1 MPSTYNNLGIQ
12 LMATGENAGTWGTKT
27 NTNLDLIAET
37 WGWISIDVASADVT
51 LAMTDGAESNG
62 RNFIIELTGTLDAHR
77 ALISPKQ
84 AGTGPVNI
92 EKSFL
97 ILDKTTRT
105 GSNFTLTFKT
115 TGETGVIIPPNSN
128 IFCYQGITGTSGTN
142 DIYTSGMLSTRGS
155 AATLATQAQYTFPSA
170 DGSADQ
176 ALVTDGAGS
185 VSFGSAG
192 ISTGK
197 AIAMAMIFG

>member
-37 WGWISIDVASADVT
+37 WGYISIDMASTDVT
-51 LAMTDGAESNG
+51 LAMTDGTAANG
-62 RNFIIELTGTLDAHR
+62 RNFILELTGTLAGNR
-77 ALISPKQ
+77 ILNIPAT

-92 EKSFL
+92 EKAFL
-97 ILDKTTRT
+97 VLDKTNRS
-105 GSNFTLTFKT
+105 GSNFTLTFKVT
-115 TGETGVIIPPNSN
+115 SATGVIIPPNSN
-128 IFCYQGITGTSGTN
+128 IFCYHNGT
-142 DIYTSGMLSTRGS
+142 DILTSSMLSTRGS
-155 AATLATQAQYTFPSA
+155 SATLATQAQYTFPSA

-176 ALVTDGAGS
+176 ALITDGSGS
-185 VSFGSAG
+185 LSFGAAG

>member
-37 WGWISIDVASADVT
+37 WGYISIDVAAADVT
-51 LAMTDGAESNG
+51 LAMTDGAAANG
-62 RNFIIELTGTLDAHR
+62 RNFILELTGTLAANR
-77 ALISPKQ
+77 TLNIPAT

-92 EKSFL
+92 EKAFL
-97 ILDKTTRT
+97 VLDKTNRS
-105 GSNFTLTFKT
+105 GSNFTLTFKVT
-115 TGETGVIIPPNSN
+115 SATGVIIPPQSN
-128 IFCYQGITGTSGTN
+128 IFCYHNGT
-142 DIYTSGMLSTRGS
+142 DILTSGMLSTRGS
-155 AATLATQAQYTFPSA
+155 SATLATQAQYTFPSA
-170 DGSADQ
+170 DGSANQ
-176 ALVTDGAGS
+176 LLQTDGSGN
-185 VSFGSAG
+185 VSFATVASG

>member
-37 WGWISIDVASADVT
+37 WGYISIDVASGDVT
-51 LAMTDGAESNG
+51 LAMTDGTAANG
-62 RNFIIELTGTLDAHR
+62 RNFILELTGTLAGNR
-77 ALISPKQ
+77 ILNIPAT

-92 EKSFL
+92 EKAFL
-97 ILDKTTRT
+97 VLDKTNRS
-105 GSNFTLTFKT
+105 GSNFTLTFKVT
-115 TGETGVIIPPNSN
+115 SATGVIIPPQSN
-128 IFCYQGITGTSGTN
+128 IFCYHNGT
-142 DIYTSGMLSTRGS
+142 DILTSGMLSTRGS
-155 AATLATQAQYTFPSA
+155 SATLATQAQYTFPSA

>member
-37 WGWISIDVASADVT
+37 WGYISIDVASGDVT
-51 LAMTDGAESNG
+51 LAMTDGTAANG
-62 RNFIIELTGTLDAHR
+62 RNFILELTGTLAGNR
-77 ALISPKQ
+77 ILNIPAT

-92 EKSFL
+92 EKAFL
-97 ILDKTTRT
+97 VLDKTNRS
-105 GSNFTLTFKT
+105 GSNFTLTFKVT
-115 TGETGVIIPPNSN
+115 SATGVIIPPNSN
-128 IFCYQGITGTSGTN
+128 IFCYHNGT
-142 DIYTSGMLSTRGS
+142 DILTSGMLSTRGS
-155 AATLATQAQYTFPSA
+155 SATLATQAQYTFPAA

-176 ALVTDGAGS
+176 ALITDGSGS
-185 VSFGSAG
+185 LSFGSAG

>member
-37 WGWISIDVASADVT
+37 WGYISIDMASTDVT
-51 LAMTDGAESNG
+51 LAMTDGTAANG
-62 RNFIIELTGTLDAHR
+62 RNFILELTGTLAGNR
-77 ALISPKQ
+77 ILNIPAT

-92 EKSFL
+92 EKAFL
-97 ILDKTTRT
+97 VLDKTNRS
-105 GSNFTLTFKT
+105 GSNFTLTFKVT
-115 TGETGVIIPPNSN
+115 SATGVIIPPQSN
-128 IFCYQGITGTSGTN
+128 IFCYHNGT
-142 DIYTSGMLSTRGS
+142 DILTSGMLSTRGS
-155 AATLATQAQYTFPSA
+155 SATLATQAQYTFPSA

-176 ALVTDGAGS
+176 ALITDGSGS
-185 VSFGSAG
+185 LSFGSAG

>member
-37 WGWISIDVASADVT
+37 WGYISIDVASGDVT
-51 LAMTDGAESNG
+51 LAMTDGAAANG
-62 RNFIIELTGTLDAHR
+62 RNFILELTGTLAGNR
-77 ALISPKQ
+77 TLNIPAT

-92 EKSFL
+92 EKAFL
-97 ILDKTTRT
+97 VLDKTNRS
-105 GSNFTLTFKT
+105 GSNFTLTFKVT
-115 TGETGVIIPPNSN
+115 SATGVIIPPQSN
-128 IFCYQGITGTSGTN
+128 IFCYHNGT
-142 DIYTSGMLSTRGS
+142 DIMTSGMLSTRGS
-155 AATLATQAQYTFPSA
+155 SATLATQAQYTLPSA

-176 ALVTDGAGS
+176 VLSTDGSGAM
-185 VSFGSAG
+185 SFVTPAAPG

>member
-37 WGWISIDVASADVT
+37 WGYISIDMASTDVT
-51 LAMTDGAESNG
+51 LAMPDGTAANG
-62 RNFIIELTGTLDAHR
+62 RNFILELTGTLAGNR
-77 ALISPKQ
+77 TLNIPAT

-92 EKSFL
+92 EKAFL
-97 ILDKTTRT
+97 VLDKTNRS
-105 GSNFTLTFKT
+105 GSNFTLTFKVT
-115 TGETGVIIPPNSN
+115 SATGVIIPPNSN
-128 IFCYQGITGTSGTN
+128 IFCYHNGT
-142 DIYTSGMLSTRGS
+142 DILTSGMLSTRGS
-155 AATLATQAQYTFPSA
+155 SATLATQAQYTFPAA

-176 ALVTDGAGS
+176 ALITDGSGS
-185 VSFGSAG
+185 LSFGSAG

>member
-37 WGWISIDVASADVT
+37 WGYLAIDMAGADVT
-51 LAMTDGAESNG
+51 LAMTDGDSANG
-62 RNFIIELTGTLDAHR
+62 RNFILELTGTLAANR
-77 ALISPKQ
+77 ILNIPAT

-92 EKSFL
+92 EKAFL
-97 ILDKTTRT
+97 VLDKTTRT
-105 GSNFTLTFKT
+105 GSAYTLTFKVT
-115 TGETGVIIPPNSN
+115 SATGVIIPPNSN
-128 IFCYQGITGTSGTN
+128 IFCYHNGT
-142 DIYTSGMLSTRGS
+142 DILTSGMLSTRGS
-155 AATLATQAQYTFPSA
+155 AATLATQAQYTFPAA
-170 DGSADQ
+170 DGSADE
-176 ALVTDGAGS
+176 ALITDGSGS
-185 VSFGSAG
+185 VSFGAAG

>member
-1 MPSTYNNLGIQ
+1 MASTYNNLGIQ
-12 LMATGENAGTWGTKT
+12 LMATGENAGTWGTNT

-37 WGWISIDVASADVT
+37 WGYISIDVASGDVT
-51 LAMTDGAESNG
+51 LAMTDGAAANG
-62 RNFIIELTGTLDAHR
+62 RNFILELTGTLAGNR
-77 ALISPKQ
+77 TLNIPAT

-92 EKSFL
+92 EKAFL
-97 ILDKTTRT
+97 VLDKTNRS
-105 GSNFTLTFKT
+105 GSNFTLTFKVT
-115 TGETGVIIPPNSN
+115 SATGVVIPPQSN
-128 IFCYQGITGTSGTN
+128 IFCYHNGT
-142 DIYTSGMLSTRGS
+142 DILTSGMLSTRGS

-170 DGSADQ
+170 DGTNGQ
-176 ALVTDGAGS
+176 ALVTDGSGS

>member
-1 MPSTYNNLGIQ
+1 MASTYNNLGIQ

-37 WGWISIDVASADVT
+37 WGYISIDVASGDVT
-51 LAMTDGAESNG
+51 LAMTDGAAANG
-62 RNFIIELTGTLDAHR
+62 RNFILELTGTLAGNR
-77 ALISPKQ
+77 ILNIPAT

-92 EKSFL
+92 EKAFL
-97 ILDKTTRT
+97 VLDKTTRT
-105 GSNFTLTFKT
+105 GSNYTLTFKVT
-115 TGETGVIIPPNSN
+115 SATGVIIPPNSN
-128 IFCYQGITGTSGTN
+128 IFCYHNGT
-142 DIYTSGMLSTRGS
+142 DILTSGMISTRGS
-155 AATLATQAQYTFPSA
+155 AATLATQAQYTLPSA

-176 ALVTDGAGS
+176 ALVTDGSGS

>member
-37 WGWISIDVASADVT
+37 WGYISIDMASTDVT
-51 LAMTDGAESNG
+51 LAMTDGTAANG
-62 RNFIIELTGTLDAHR
+62 RNFILELTGTLAGNR
-77 ALISPKQ
+77 ILNIPAT

-92 EKSFL
+92 EKAFL
-97 ILDKTTRT
+97 VLDKTNRS
-105 GSNFTLTFKT
+105 GSNFTLTFKVT
-115 TGETGVIIPPNSN
+115 SATGVIIPPQSN
-128 IFCYQGITGTSGTN
+128 IFCYHNGT
-142 DIYTSGMLSTRGS
+142 DIMTSGMLSTRGS
-155 AATLATQAQYTFPSA
+155 SATLATQAQYTFPSA

-176 ALVTDGAGS
+176 ALITDGSGS
-185 VSFGSAG
+185 LSFGSAG

>member
-1 MPSTYNNLGIQ
+1 MASTYNNLGIQ

-37 WGWISIDVASADVT
+37 WGYISIDMASTDVT
-51 LAMTDGAESNG
+51 LAMTDGTAANG
-62 RNFIIELTGTLDAHR
+62 RNFILELTGTLAGNR
-77 ALISPKQ
+77 ILNIPAT

-92 EKSFL
+92 EKAFL
-97 ILDKTTRT
+97 VLDKTNRS
-105 GSNFTLTFKT
+105 GSNFTLTFKVT
-115 TGETGVIIPPNSN
+115 SATGVIIPPNSN
-128 IFCYQGITGTSGTN
+128 IFCYHNGT
-142 DIYTSGMLSTRGS
+142 DILTSGMLSTRGS
-155 AATLATQAQYTFPSA
+155 SATLATQAQYTFPSA

-176 ALVTDGAGS
+176 ALITDGSGS
-185 VSFGSAG
+185 LSFGSAG

>member
-37 WGWISIDVASADVT
+37 WGYLAVDMASTDVT
-51 LAMTDGAESNG
+51 LAMTDGASANG
-62 RNFIIELTGTLDAHR
+62 RNFILELTGSLAGTRVLNIPAT
-77 ALISPKQ
+77 

-92 EKSFL
+92 EKGFL
-97 ILDKTTRT
+97 VLDKTTRN
-105 GSNFTLTFKT
+105 GYTLTFKVT
-115 TGETGVIIPPNSN
+115 SATGVVIPPNSN
-128 IFCYQGITGTSGTN
+128 IFCYHNGT
-142 DIYTSGMLSTRGS
+142 DILTSGMLSTRGS
-155 AATLATQAQYTFPSA
+155 SATLATQAQYTFPSA

-176 ALVTDGAGS
+176 ALITDGSGS
-185 VSFGSAG
+185 LSFGAAG

>member
-37 WGWISIDVASADVT
+37 WGYISIDMASTDVT
-51 LAMTDGAESNG
+51 LAMTDGTAANG
-62 RNFIIELTGTLDAHR
+62 RNFILELTGTLAGNR
-77 ALISPKQ
+77 ILNIPAT

-92 EKSFL
+92 EKAFL
-97 ILDKTTRT
+97 VLDKTNRS
-105 GSNFTLTFKT
+105 GSDFTLTFKVT
-115 TGETGVIIPPNSN
+115 SATGVIIPPNSN
-128 IFCYQGITGTSGTN
+128 IFCYHNGT
-142 DIYTSGMLSTRGS
+142 DILTSGMLSTRGS
-155 AATLATQAQYTFPSA
+155 SATLATQAQYTFPSA

-176 ALVTDGAGS
+176 ALITDGSGS
-185 VSFGSAG
+185 LSFGSAG

>member
-37 WGWISIDVASADVT
+37 WGYISIDVASGDVT
-51 LAMTDGAESNG
+51 LAMTDGAAANG
-62 RNFIIELTGTLDAHR
+62 RNFILELTGTLAANR
-77 ALISPKQ
+77 TLNIPAT

-92 EKSFL
+92 EKAFL
-97 ILDKTTRT
+97 VLDKTNRS
-105 GSNFTLTFKT
+105 GSNFTLTFKVT
-115 TGETGVIIPPNSN
+115 SATGVVIPPQSN
-128 IFCYQGITGTSGTN
+128 IFCYHNGT
-142 DIYTSGMLSTRGS
+142 DIMTSGMLSTRGS
-155 AATLATQAQYTFPSA
+155 SATLATQAQYTFPSA

-176 ALVTDGAGS
+176 ALITDGSGS
-185 VSFGSAG
+185 LSFGSAG

>member
-12 LMATGENAGTWGTKT
+12 LMATGENAGTWGTNT

-37 WGWISIDVASADVT
+37 WGYISIDVASADVT
-51 LAMTDGAESNG
+51 LAMTDGTAANG
-62 RNFIIELTGTLDAHR
+62 RNFILELTGTLAGNR
-77 ALISPKQ
+77 ILNIPAT

-92 EKSFL
+92 EKAFL
-97 ILDKTTRT
+97 VLDKTTRT
-105 GSNFTLTFKT
+105 GSNFTLTFKVT
-115 TGETGVIIPPNSN
+115 SATGVVIPPQSN
-128 IFCYQGITGTSGTN
+128 IFCYHNGT
-142 DIYTSGMLSTRGS
+142 DIMTSGMLSTRGS

-176 ALVTDGAGS
+176 ALITDGSGS
-185 VSFGSAG
+185 LSFGSAG

>member
-1 MPSTYNNLGIQ
+1 MPSTYNRLGVQ

-37 WGWISIDVASADVT
+37 WGYISIDVASGDVT
-51 LAMTDGAESNG
+51 LAMTDGTAANG
-62 RNFIIELTGTLDAHR
+62 RNFILELTGTLAGNR
-77 ALISPKQ
+77 ILNIPAT

-92 EKSFL
+92 EKAFL
-97 ILDKTTRT
+97 VLDKTNRS
-105 GSNFTLTFKT
+105 GSNFTLTFKVT
-115 TGETGVIIPPNSN
+115 SATGVIIPPQSN
-128 IFCYQGITGTSGTN
+128 IFCYHNGT
-142 DIYTSGMLSTRGS
+142 DIFTSGMLSTRGS
-155 AATLATQAQYTFPSA
+155 SATLATQAQYTFPSA

-176 ALVTDGAGS
+176 ALITDGSGS
-185 VSFGSAG
+185 LSFGTAG

>member
-37 WGWISIDVASADVT
+37 WGYISIDVASGDVT
-51 LAMTDGAESNG
+51 LAMTDGAAANG
-62 RNFIIELTGTLDAHR
+62 RNFILELTGTLAGNR
-77 ALISPKQ
+77 TLNIPAT

-92 EKSFL
+92 EKAFL
-97 ILDKTTRT
+97 VLDKTNRS
-105 GSNFTLTFKT
+105 GSNFTLTFKVT
-115 TGETGVIIPPNSN
+115 SATGVIIPPQSN
-128 IFCYQGITGTSGTN
+128 IFCYHNGT
-142 DIYTSGMLSTRGS
+142 DIMTSGMLSTRGS
-155 AATLATQAQYTFPSA
+155 SATLATQAQYTFPAA
-170 DGSADQ
+170 DGSASQ
-176 ALVTDGAGS
+176 VLQTDGSGS
-185 VSFGSAG
+185 LTFATPAAAG

>member
-37 WGWISIDVASADVT
+37 WGYISIDMASTDVT
-51 LAMTDGAESNG
+51 LAMTDGAAANG
-62 RNFIIELTGTLDAHR
+62 RNFILELTGTLAGNR
-77 ALISPKQ
+77 ILNIPAT

-92 EKSFL
+92 EKAFL
-97 ILDKTTRT
+97 VLDKTNRS
-105 GSNFTLTFKT
+105 GSNFTLTFKVT
-115 TGETGVIIPPNSN
+115 SATGVVIPPQSN
-128 IFCYQGITGTSGTN
+128 IFCYHNGT
-142 DIYTSGMLSTRGS
+142 DILTSGMLSTRGS

-170 DGSADQ
+170 DGTNGQ
-176 ALVTDGAGS
+176 ALVTDGSGS

>member
-37 WGWISIDVASADVT
+37 WGYISIDMASTDVT
-51 LAMTDGAESNG
+51 LAMTDGTAANG
-62 RNFIIELTGTLDAHR
+62 RNFILELTGTLAGNR
-77 ALISPKQ
+77 ILNIPAT

-92 EKSFL
+92 EKAFL
-97 ILDKTTRT
+97 VLDKTNRS
-105 GSNFTLTFKT
+105 GSNFTLTFKVT
-115 TGETGVIIPPNSN
+115 SATGVIIPPNSN
-128 IFCYQGITGTSGTN
+128 IFCYHNGT
-142 DIYTSGMLSTRGS
+142 DILTSGMLSTRGS
-155 AATLATQAQYTFPSA
+155 AATLATQAQYTLPAA

-176 ALVTDGAGS
+176 ILSTDGSGAL
-185 VSFGSAG
+185 SFVTPAAAG
-192 ISTGK
+192 IDTGK

>member
-1 MPSTYNNLGIQ
+1 MASTYNNLGIQ

-37 WGWISIDVASADVT
+37 WGYIAIDVASGDVT
-51 LAMTDGAESNG
+51 LAMTDGTAANG
-62 RNFIIELTGTLDAHR
+62 RNFILELTGTLAGNR
-77 ALISPKQ
+77 ILNIPAT

-92 EKSFL
+92 EKAFL
-97 ILDKTTRT
+97 VLDKTTRT
-105 GSNFTLTFKT
+105 GSNYTLTFKVT
-115 TGETGVIIPPNSN
+115 SATGVIIPPNSN
-128 IFCYQGITGTSGTN
+128 IFCYHNGT
-142 DIYTSGMLSTRGS
+142 DILTSGMISTRGS
-155 AATLATQAQYTFPSA
+155 AATLATQAQYTLPSA

-176 ALVTDGAGS
+176 ALVTDGSGS

>member
-1 MPSTYNNLGIQ
+1 MASTYNNLGIQ

-37 WGWISIDVASADVT
+37 WGYLAVDMASTDVT
-51 LAMTDGAESNG
+51 LAMTDGTAANG
-62 RNFIIELTGTLDAHR
+62 RNFILELTGTLAGNR
-77 ALISPKQ
+77 ILNIPAT

-92 EKSFL
+92 EKAFL
-97 ILDKTTRT
+97 VLDKTNRS
-105 GSNFTLTFKT
+105 GSNFTLTFKVT
-115 TGETGVIIPPNSN
+115 SATGVVIPPQSN
-128 IFCYQGITGTSGTN
+128 IFCYHNGT
-142 DIYTSGMLSTRGS
+142 DILTSGMISTRGS

-176 ALVTDGAGS
+176 ALITDGSGS
-185 VSFGSAG
+185 LSFGSAG

>member
-1 MPSTYNNLGIQ
+1 MASTYNNLGIQ
-12 LMATGENAGTWGTKT
+12 LMATGENAGTWGDNT

-37 WGWISIDVASADVT
+37 WGYIAIDVASGDVT
-51 LAMTDGAESNG
+51 LAMTDGTAANG
-62 RNFIIELTGTLDAHR
+62 RNFILELTGTLAGNR
-77 ALISPKQ
+77 ILNIPAT

-92 EKSFL
+92 EKAFL
-97 ILDKTTRT
+97 VLDKTNRS
-105 GSNFTLTFKT
+105 GSNFTLTFKVT
-115 TGETGVIIPPNSN
+115 SATGVIIPPQSN
-128 IFCYQGITGTSGTN
+128 IFCYHNGT
-142 DIYTSGMLSTRGS
+142 DILTSGMLSTRGS
-155 AATLATQAQYTFPSA
+155 SATLATQAQYTFPSA

-185 VSFGSAG
+185 VSFGTAG

>member
-12 LMATGENAGTWGTKT
+12 LMATGENAGTRGTKT

-37 WGWISIDVASADVT
+37 WGYISIDMASTDVT
-51 LAMTDGAESNG
+51 LAMTDGTAANG
-62 RNFIIELTGTLDAHR
+62 RNFILELTGSLAGTRVLNIPAT
-77 ALISPKQ
+77 

-92 EKSFL
+92 EKAFL
-97 ILDKTTRT
+97 VLDKTTRN
-105 GSNFTLTFKT
+105 GYTLTFKVT
-115 TGETGVIIPPNSN
+115 SATGVIIPPNSN
-128 IFCYQGITGTSGTN
+128 IFCYHNGT
-142 DIYTSGMLSTRGS
+142 DILTSGMLSTRGS

-170 DGSADQ
+170 DGSADE
-176 ALVTDGAGS
+176 ALITDGSGS
-185 VSFGSAG
+185 LSFGAAG

>member
-37 WGWISIDVASADVT
+37 WGYISIDVASGDVT
-51 LAMTDGAESNG
+51 LAMTDGAAANG
-62 RNFIIELTGTLDAHR
+62 RNFILELTGSLAGTRVLNIPAT
-77 ALISPKQ
+77 

-92 EKSFL
+92 EKGFL
-97 ILDKTTRT
+97 VVDKTTRN
-105 GSNFTLTFKT
+105 GYTLTFKVT
-115 TGETGVIIPPNSN
+115 SATGVIIPPNAN
-128 IFCYQGITGTSGTN
+128 IFCYHNGT
-142 DIYTSGMLSTRGS
+142 DIITSGMLSTRGS
-155 AATLATQAQYTFPSA
+155 AGTLAAQAAYSFPAA
-170 DGSADQ
+170 DGAANE
-176 ALVTDGAGS
+176 ALITDGSGS
-185 VSFGSAG
+185 ISFGSAG

>member
-37 WGWISIDVASADVT
+37 WGYIAIDVAAADVT
-51 LAMTDGAESNG
+51 LAMTDGAAANG
-62 RNFIIELTGTLDAHR
+62 RNFILELTGTLAGNR
-77 ALISPKQ
+77 TLNIPAT

-92 EKSFL
+92 EKAFL
-97 ILDKTTRT
+97 VLDKTNRS
-105 GSNFTLTFKT
+105 GSNFTLTFKVT
-115 TGETGVIIPPNSN
+115 SATGVVIPPNSN
-128 IFCYQGITGTSGTN
+128 IFCYHNGT
-142 DIYTSGMLSTRGS
+142 DILTSGMLSTRGS
-155 AATLATQAQYTFPSA
+155 SATLATQAQYTFPSA

-176 ALVTDGAGS
+176 ALITDGSGS
-185 VSFGSAG
+185 LSFGSAG

>member
-37 WGWISIDVASADVT
+37 WGYLAIDVASTDVT
-51 LAMTDGAESNG
+51 LAMTDGAAANG
-62 RNFIIELTGTLDAHR
+62 RNFILELTGTLAGNR
-77 ALISPKQ
+77 ILNIPAT

-92 EKSFL
+92 EKAFL
-97 ILDKTTRT
+97 VLDKTNRS
-105 GSNFTLTFKT
+105 GSNFTLTFKVT
-115 TGETGVIIPPNSN
+115 SATGVIIPPQSN
-128 IFCYQGITGTSGTN
+128 IFCYHNGT
-142 DIYTSGMLSTRGS
+142 DIMTSGMISTRGS
-155 AATLATQAQYTFPSA
+155 SATLATQAQYTLPSA

-176 ALVTDGAGS
+176 VLSTDGSGAM
-185 VSFGSAG
+185 SFVTPAAAG

>member
-37 WGWISIDVASADVT
+37 WGYISIDMASTDVT
-51 LAMTDGAESNG
+51 LAMTDGAAANG
-62 RNFIIELTGTLDAHR
+62 RNFILELTGTLAGNR
-77 ALISPKQ
+77 ILNIPAT

-92 EKSFL
+92 EKAFL
-97 ILDKTTRT
+97 VLDKTNRS
-105 GSNFTLTFKT
+105 GSNFTLTFKVT
-115 TGETGVIIPPNSN
+115 SATGVIIPPNSN
-128 IFCYQGITGTSGTN
+128 IFCYHNGT
-142 DIYTSGMLSTRGS
+142 DILTSGMLSTRGS
-155 AATLATQAQYTFPSA
+155 SATLATQAQYTFPSA

-176 ALVTDGAGS
+176 ALITDGSGS
-185 VSFGSAG
+185 LSFGSAG

>member
-37 WGWISIDVASADVT
+37 WGYLAIDVASGDVT
-51 LAMTDGAESNG
+51 LAMTDGTAANG
-62 RNFIIELTGTLDAHR
+62 RNFILELTGTLAGNR
-77 ALISPKQ
+77 ILNIPAT

-92 EKSFL
+92 EKAFL
-97 ILDKTTRT
+97 VLDKTNRS
-105 GSNFTLTFKT
+105 GSNFTLTFKVT
-115 TGETGVIIPPNSN
+115 SATGVIIPPQSN
-128 IFCYQGITGTSGTN
+128 IFCYHNGT
-142 DIYTSGMLSTRGS
+142 DILTSGMLSTRGS
-155 AATLATQAQYTFPSA
+155 SATLATQAQYTFPSA
-170 DGSADQ
+170 DGTVDQ

-185 VSFGSAG
+185 LSFGSAG